1 MKPRLSART
10 SRRLQLASFAAAI
23 LLLLAAW
30 AAAQCMPPA
39 ETPLPSE
46 EADTSIS
53 IEIDGTPAAKAEASL
68 APLDAACFAL
78 CGAAIVLLLAGQVQA
93 WFSTAARIAPAAFT
107 GARPDARILPAL
119 RECDRAVRLPHQAT
133 KCFGA
138 AAAERRNTTSK
149 PCALSRYKAR
159 PPDTATASGGR
170 FFVRVLFTGAWIWAA
185 WPQPDHSCG
194 GTGRPV
200 RLPANRRQAGC

>member
-1 MKPRLSART
+1 MKPHLSART

-46 EADTSIS
+46 EADSSIS
-53 IEIDGTPAAKAEASL
+53 IEIDGTPAAKDEASL

-93 WFSTAARIAPAAFT
+93 WFFYRCPHCAGS
-107 GARPDARILPAL
+107 LL
-119 RECDRAVRLPHQAT
+119 RVRGPMPEFCPH
-133 KCFGA
+133 
-138 AAAERRNTTSK
+138 
-149 PCALSRYKAR
+149 
-159 PPDTATASGGR
+159 
-170 FFVRVLFTGAWIWAA
+170 
-185 WPQPDHSCG
+185 CG
-194 GTGRPV
+194 NVIG
-200 RLPANRRQAGC
+200 Q

>member
-46 EADTSIS
+46 EADASISIEIDGTSEEADASIS

-68 APLDAACFAL
+68 APLEAACFAL

-93 WFSTAARIAPAAFT
+93 WFFYRCPHCAGS
-107 GARPDARILPAL
+107 LL
-119 RECDRAVRLPHQAT
+119 RVRGPMPEFCPH
-133 KCFGA
+133 
-138 AAAERRNTTSK
+138 
-149 PCALSRYKAR
+149 
-159 PPDTATASGGR
+159 
-170 FFVRVLFTGAWIWAA
+170 
-185 WPQPDHSCG
+185 CG
-194 GTGRPV
+194 NVIG
-200 RLPANRRQAGC
+200 Q

>member
-46 EADTSIS
+46 EADASIS
-53 IEIDGTPAAKAEASL
+53 IEIDGTPAAKAEVSL
-68 APLDAACFAL
+68 APLEAACLAL

-93 WFSTAARIAPAAFT
+93 WFFYRCPHCAGS
-107 GARPDARILPAL
+107 LL
-119 RECDRAVRLPHQAT
+119 RVRGPMPEFCPH
-133 KCFGA
+133 
-138 AAAERRNTTSK
+138 
-149 PCALSRYKAR
+149 
-159 PPDTATASGGR
+159 
-170 FFVRVLFTGAWIWAA
+170 
-185 WPQPDHSCG
+185 CG
-194 GTGRPV
+194 NVIG
-200 RLPANRRQAGC
+200 Q

>member
-46 EADTSIS
+46 EANASIS
-53 IEIDGTPAAKAEASL
+53 IEIDGTPAAKAEVSL
-68 APLDAACFAL
+68 APLEAACFAL

-93 WFSTAARIAPAAFT
+93 WFFYRCPHCT
-107 GARPDARILPAL
+107 GSLL
-119 RECDRAVRLPHQAT
+119 RVRGPMPEFCPH
-133 KCFGA
+133 
-138 AAAERRNTTSK
+138 
-149 PCALSRYKAR
+149 
-159 PPDTATASGGR
+159 
-170 FFVRVLFTGAWIWAA
+170 
-185 WPQPDHSCG
+185 CG
-194 GTGRPV
+194 NVIG
-200 RLPANRRQAGC
+200 Q

>member
-46 EADTSIS
+46 EADASIS

-68 APLDAACFAL
+68 APLNAACFAL

-93 WFSTAARIAPAAFT
+93 WFFYRCPHCT
-107 GARPDARILPAL
+107 GSLL
-119 RECDRAVRLPHQAT
+119 RVRGPMPEFCPH
-133 KCFGA
+133 
-138 AAAERRNTTSK
+138 
-149 PCALSRYKAR
+149 
-159 PPDTATASGGR
+159 
-170 FFVRVLFTGAWIWAA
+170 
-185 WPQPDHSCG
+185 CG
-194 GTGRPV
+194 NVIG
-200 RLPANRRQAGC
+200 Q

>member
-10 SRRLQLASFAAAI
+10 SRRLQLASFAAAT

-46 EADTSIS
+46 EADTSISIEIDGTSEEADASIS

-93 WFSTAARIAPAAFT
+93 WFFYRCPHCAGS
-107 GARPDARILPAL
+107 LL
-119 RECDRAVRLPHQAT
+119 RVRGPMPEFCPH
-133 KCFGA
+133 
-138 AAAERRNTTSK
+138 
-149 PCALSRYKAR
+149 
-159 PPDTATASGGR
+159 
-170 FFVRVLFTGAWIWAA
+170 
-185 WPQPDHSCG
+185 CG
-194 GTGRPV
+194 NVIG
-200 RLPANRRQAGC
+200 Q

>member
-46 EADTSIS
+46 EADASISIEIDGTSEEADASIS

-68 APLDAACFAL
+68 APLDAACLAL

-93 WFSTAARIAPAAFT
+93 WFFYRCPHCAGS
-107 GARPDARILPAL
+107 LL
-119 RECDRAVRLPHQAT
+119 RVRGPMPEFCPH
-133 KCFGA
+133 
-138 AAAERRNTTSK
+138 
-149 PCALSRYKAR
+149 
-159 PPDTATASGGR
+159 
-170 FFVRVLFTGAWIWAA
+170 
-185 WPQPDHSCG
+185 CG
-194 GTGRPV
+194 NVIG
-200 RLPANRRQAGC
+200 Q

>member
-78 CGAAIVLLLAGQVQA
+78 CGAAIVLLLVGQVLA
-93 WFSTAARIAPAAFT
+93 WFFYRCPHCT
-107 GARPDARILPAL
+107 GSLL
-119 RECDRAVRLPHQAT
+119 RVRGPMPEFCPH
-133 KCFGA
+133 
-138 AAAERRNTTSK
+138 
-149 PCALSRYKAR
+149 
-159 PPDTATASGGR
+159 
-170 FFVRVLFTGAWIWAA
+170 
-185 WPQPDHSCG
+185 CG
-194 GTGRPV
+194 NVIG
-200 RLPANRRQAGC
+200 Q

>member
-46 EADTSIS
+46 EADASIS

-93 WFSTAARIAPAAFT
+93 WFFYRCPHCT
-107 GARPDARILPAL
+107 GSLL
-119 RECDRAVRLPHQAT
+119 RVRGPMPEFCPH
-133 KCFGA
+133 
-138 AAAERRNTTSK
+138 
-149 PCALSRYKAR
+149 
-159 PPDTATASGGR
+159 
-170 FFVRVLFTGAWIWAA
+170 
-185 WPQPDHSCG
+185 CG
-194 GTGRPV
+194 NVIG
-200 RLPANRRQAGC
+200 Q

>member
-10 SRRLQLASFAAAI
+10 SHRLQLASFAAAI

-46 EADTSIS
+46 EADASIS

-68 APLDAACFAL
+68 APLNAACFAL

-93 WFSTAARIAPAAFT
+93 WFFYRCPHCAGS
-107 GARPDARILPAL
+107 LL
-119 RECDRAVRLPHQAT
+119 RVRGPMPEFCPH
-133 KCFGA
+133 
-138 AAAERRNTTSK
+138 
-149 PCALSRYKAR
+149 
-159 PPDTATASGGR
+159 
-170 FFVRVLFTGAWIWAA
+170 
-185 WPQPDHSCG
+185 CG
-194 GTGRPV
+194 NVIG
-200 RLPANRRQAGC
+200 Q

>member
-46 EADTSIS
+46 EADASIS
-53 IEIDGTPAAKAEASL
+53 IEIDGTSAAKAEASL
-68 APLDAACFAL
+68 APLEAACFAL

-93 WFSTAARIAPAAFT
+93 WFFYRCPHCT
-107 GARPDARILPAL
+107 GSLL
-119 RECDRAVRLPHQAT
+119 RVRGPMPEFCPH
-133 KCFGA
+133 
-138 AAAERRNTTSK
+138 
-149 PCALSRYKAR
+149 
-159 PPDTATASGGR
+159 
-170 FFVRVLFTGAWIWAA
+170 
-185 WPQPDHSCG
+185 CG
-194 GTGRPV
+194 NVIG
-200 RLPANRRQAGC
+200 Q

>member
-1 MKPRLSART
+1 MKLRLTART

-46 EADTSIS
+46 EANASISIEIDGTSEEADASIS

-93 WFSTAARIAPAAFT
+93 WFFYRCPHCAGS
-107 GARPDARILPAL
+107 LL
-119 RECDRAVRLPHQAT
+119 RVRGPMPEFCPH
-133 KCFGA
+133 
-138 AAAERRNTTSK
+138 
-149 PCALSRYKAR
+149 
-159 PPDTATASGGR
+159 
-170 FFVRVLFTGAWIWAA
+170 
-185 WPQPDHSCG
+185 CG
-194 GTGRPV
+194 NVIG
-200 RLPANRRQAGC
+200 Q

>member
-53 IEIDGTPAAKAEASL
+53 IEIDGTLAAEGEASP

-93 WFSTAARIAPAAFT
+93 WFFYRCPHCT
-107 GARPDARILPAL
+107 GSLL
-119 RECDRAVRLPHQAT
+119 RVRGPMPEFCPH
-133 KCFGA
+133 
-138 AAAERRNTTSK
+138 
-149 PCALSRYKAR
+149 
-159 PPDTATASGGR
+159 
-170 FFVRVLFTGAWIWAA
+170 
-185 WPQPDHSCG
+185 CG
-194 GTGRPV
+194 NVIG
-200 RLPANRRQAGC
+200 Q

>member
-46 EADTSIS
+46 EANASISIEIDGTSEEADASIS

-68 APLDAACFAL
+68 APLGAACFAL

-93 WFSTAARIAPAAFT
+93 WFFYRCPHCAGS
-107 GARPDARILPAL
+107 LL
-119 RECDRAVRLPHQAT
+119 RVRGPMPEFCPH
-133 KCFGA
+133 
-138 AAAERRNTTSK
+138 
-149 PCALSRYKAR
+149 
-159 PPDTATASGGR
+159 
-170 FFVRVLFTGAWIWAA
+170 
-185 WPQPDHSCG
+185 CG
-194 GTGRPV
+194 NVIG
-200 RLPANRRQAGC
+200 Q

>member
-46 EADTSIS
+46 EADSSISIEIDGTSEEADASIS

-68 APLDAACFAL
+68 APLDASCFAL

-93 WFSTAARIAPAAFT
+93 WFFYRCPHCAGS
-107 GARPDARILPAL
+107 LL
-119 RECDRAVRLPHQAT
+119 RVRGPMPEFCPH
-133 KCFGA
+133 
-138 AAAERRNTTSK
+138 
-149 PCALSRYKAR
+149 
-159 PPDTATASGGR
+159 
-170 FFVRVLFTGAWIWAA
+170 
-185 WPQPDHSCG
+185 CG
-194 GTGRPV
+194 NVIG
-200 RLPANRRQAGC
+200 Q

>member
-1 MKPRLSART
+1 MKLRLSART

-46 EADTSIS
+46 EADASIS

-93 WFSTAARIAPAAFT
+93 WFFYRCPHCAGS
-107 GARPDARILPAL
+107 LL
-119 RECDRAVRLPHQAT
+119 RVRGPMPEFCPH
-133 KCFGA
+133 
-138 AAAERRNTTSK
+138 
-149 PCALSRYKAR
+149 
-159 PPDTATASGGR
+159 
-170 FFVRVLFTGAWIWAA
+170 
-185 WPQPDHSCG
+185 CG
-194 GTGRPV
+194 NVIG
-200 RLPANRRQAGC
+200 Q

>member
-46 EADTSIS
+46 EANASISIEIDGTSEEADASIS
-53 IEIDGTPAAKAEASL
+53 IEIDGTPAAKDEASL
-68 APLDAACFAL
+68 APLDAACLAL

-93 WFSTAARIAPAAFT
+93 WFFYRCPHCAGS
-107 GARPDARILPAL
+107 LL
-119 RECDRAVRLPHQAT
+119 RVRGPMPEFCPH
-133 KCFGA
+133 
-138 AAAERRNTTSK
+138 
-149 PCALSRYKAR
+149 
-159 PPDTATASGGR
+159 
-170 FFVRVLFTGAWIWAA
+170 
-185 WPQPDHSCG
+185 CG
-194 GTGRPV
+194 NVIG
-200 RLPANRRQAGC
+200 Q

>member
-46 EADTSIS
+46 EANASIS
-53 IEIDGTPAAKAEASL
+53 IEIDGTSAAKAEVSL
-68 APLDAACFAL
+68 APLEAACFAL

-93 WFSTAARIAPAAFT
+93 WFFYRCPHCAGS
-107 GARPDARILPAL
+107 LL
-119 RECDRAVRLPHQAT
+119 RVRGPMPEFCPH
-133 KCFGA
+133 
-138 AAAERRNTTSK
+138 
-149 PCALSRYKAR
+149 
-159 PPDTATASGGR
+159 
-170 FFVRVLFTGAWIWAA
+170 
-185 WPQPDHSCG
+185 CG
-194 GTGRPV
+194 NVIG
-200 RLPANRRQAGC
+200 Q

>member
-1 MKPRLSART
+1 MKLRLSART

-30 AAAQCMPPA
+30 VAAQCMPPA

-46 EADTSIS
+46 EADSSIS

-93 WFSTAARIAPAAFT
+93 WFFYRCPHCAGS
-107 GARPDARILPAL
+107 LL
-119 RECDRAVRLPHQAT
+119 RVRGPMPEFCPH
-133 KCFGA
+133 
-138 AAAERRNTTSK
+138 
-149 PCALSRYKAR
+149 
-159 PPDTATASGGR
+159 
-170 FFVRVLFTGAWIWAA
+170 
-185 WPQPDHSCG
+185 CG
-194 GTGRPV
+194 NVIG
-200 RLPANRRQAGC
+200 Q

>member
-1 MKPRLSART
+1 MKLRLSART

-53 IEIDGTPAAKAEASL
+53 IEIDGTSEEADASISIEIDGTPAAKDEASL

-93 WFSTAARIAPAAFT
+93 WFFYRCPHCAGS
-107 GARPDARILPAL
+107 LL
-119 RECDRAVRLPHQAT
+119 RVRGPMPEFCPH
-133 KCFGA
+133 
-138 AAAERRNTTSK
+138 
-149 PCALSRYKAR
+149 
-159 PPDTATASGGR
+159 
-170 FFVRVLFTGAWIWAA
+170 
-185 WPQPDHSCG
+185 CG
-194 GTGRPV
+194 NVIG
-200 RLPANRRQAGC
+200 Q

>member
-46 EADTSIS
+46 EADASIS
-53 IEIDGTPAAKAEASL
+53 IEIDGTSAAKAEASL
-68 APLDAACFAL
+68 APLNAACFAL

-93 WFSTAARIAPAAFT
+93 WFFYRCPHCAGS
-107 GARPDARILPAL
+107 LL
-119 RECDRAVRLPHQAT
+119 RVRGPMPEFCPH
-133 KCFGA
+133 
-138 AAAERRNTTSK
+138 
-149 PCALSRYKAR
+149 
-159 PPDTATASGGR
+159 
-170 FFVRVLFTGAWIWAA
+170 
-185 WPQPDHSCG
+185 CG
-194 GTGRPV
+194 NVIG
-200 RLPANRRQAGC
+200 Q

>member
-46 EADTSIS
+46 EADSSISIEIDGTSEEADASIS

-93 WFSTAARIAPAAFT
+93 CFFYRCPHCAGS
-107 GARPDARILPAL
+107 LL
-119 RECDRAVRLPHQAT
+119 RVRGPMPEFCPH
-133 KCFGA
+133 
-138 AAAERRNTTSK
+138 
-149 PCALSRYKAR
+149 
-159 PPDTATASGGR
+159 
-170 FFVRVLFTGAWIWAA
+170 
-185 WPQPDHSCG
+185 CG
-194 GTGRPV
+194 NVIG
-200 RLPANRRQAGC
+200 Q

>member
-46 EADTSIS
+46 EADSSISIEIDGTSEEADASIS

-93 WFSTAARIAPAAFT
+93 WFFYRCPHCAGSLLRVRGPMPEF
-107 GARPDARILPAL
+107 RPHCGNVI
-119 RECDRAVRLPHQAT
+119 
-133 KCFGA
+133 
-138 AAAERRNTTSK
+138 
-149 PCALSRYKAR
+149 
-159 PPDTATASGGR
+159 GR
-170 FFVRVLFTGAWIWAA
+170 
-185 WPQPDHSCG
+185 
-194 GTGRPV
+194 
-200 RLPANRRQAGC
+200 

>member
-46 EADTSIS
+46 EADASIS

-93 WFSTAARIAPAAFT
+93 CFFYRCPHCAGS
-107 GARPDARILPAL
+107 LL
-119 RECDRAVRLPHQAT
+119 RVRGPMPEFCPH
-133 KCFGA
+133 
-138 AAAERRNTTSK
+138 
-149 PCALSRYKAR
+149 
-159 PPDTATASGGR
+159 
-170 FFVRVLFTGAWIWAA
+170 
-185 WPQPDHSCG
+185 CG
-194 GTGRPV
+194 NVIG
-200 RLPANRRQAGC
+200 Q

>member
-53 IEIDGTPAAKAEASL
+53 IEIDGTPAAKDEASL

-93 WFSTAARIAPAAFT
+93 WFFYRCPHCAGS
-107 GARPDARILPAL
+107 LL
-119 RECDRAVRLPHQAT
+119 RVRGPMPEFCPH
-133 KCFGA
+133 
-138 AAAERRNTTSK
+138 
-149 PCALSRYKAR
+149 
-159 PPDTATASGGR
+159 
-170 FFVRVLFTGAWIWAA
+170 
-185 WPQPDHSCG
+185 CG
-194 GTGRPV
+194 NVIG
-200 RLPANRRQAGC
+200 Q

>member
-53 IEIDGTPAAKAEASL
+53 IEIDGTSEEADASISIEIDGTPAAKDEASL
-68 APLDAACFAL
+68 APLDAACLAL

-93 WFSTAARIAPAAFT
+93 WFFYRCPHCAGS
-107 GARPDARILPAL
+107 LL
-119 RECDRAVRLPHQAT
+119 RVRGPMPEFCPH
-133 KCFGA
+133 
-138 AAAERRNTTSK
+138 
-149 PCALSRYKAR
+149 
-159 PPDTATASGGR
+159 
-170 FFVRVLFTGAWIWAA
+170 
-185 WPQPDHSCG
+185 CG
-194 GTGRPV
+194 NVIG
-200 RLPANRRQAGC
+200 Q

>member
-46 EADTSIS
+46 EADASIS
-53 IEIDGTPAAKAEASL
+53 IEIDGTSEEADASISIEIAGPPAAKAEASL

-93 WFSTAARIAPAAFT
+93 WFFYRCPHCAGS
-107 GARPDARILPAL
+107 LL
-119 RECDRAVRLPHQAT
+119 RVRGPMPEFCPH
-133 KCFGA
+133 
-138 AAAERRNTTSK
+138 
-149 PCALSRYKAR
+149 
-159 PPDTATASGGR
+159 
-170 FFVRVLFTGAWIWAA
+170 
-185 WPQPDHSCG
+185 CG
-194 GTGRPV
+194 NVIG
-200 RLPANRRQAGC
+200 Q

>member
-46 EADTSIS
+46 EADASISIEIDGTSEEADASIS

-93 WFSTAARIAPAAFT
+93 WFFYRCPHCAGSLLRVRGPMPEFCLHCGNVT
-107 GARPDARILPAL
+107 G
-119 RECDRAVRLPHQAT
+119 Q
-133 KCFGA
+133 
-138 AAAERRNTTSK
+138 
-149 PCALSRYKAR
+149 
-159 PPDTATASGGR
+159 
-170 FFVRVLFTGAWIWAA
+170 
-185 WPQPDHSCG
+185 
-194 GTGRPV
+194 
-200 RLPANRRQAGC
+200 

>member
-1 MKPRLSART
+1 MKLRLTART

-46 EADTSIS
+46 EANASIS

-93 WFSTAARIAPAAFT
+93 WFFYRCPHCAGS
-107 GARPDARILPAL
+107 LL
-119 RECDRAVRLPHQAT
+119 RVRGPMPEFCPH
-133 KCFGA
+133 
-138 AAAERRNTTSK
+138 
-149 PCALSRYKAR
+149 
-159 PPDTATASGGR
+159 
-170 FFVRVLFTGAWIWAA
+170 
-185 WPQPDHSCG
+185 CG
-194 GTGRPV
+194 NVIG
-200 RLPANRRQAGC
+200 Q

>member
-53 IEIDGTPAAKAEASL
+53 IEIDGTSEEADASISIEIDGTPAAKAEASL

-93 WFSTAARIAPAAFT
+93 WFFYRCPHCAGS
-107 GARPDARILPAL
+107 LL
-119 RECDRAVRLPHQAT
+119 RVRGPMPEFCPH
-133 KCFGA
+133 
-138 AAAERRNTTSK
+138 
-149 PCALSRYKAR
+149 
-159 PPDTATASGGR
+159 
-170 FFVRVLFTGAWIWAA
+170 
-185 WPQPDHSCG
+185 CG
-194 GTGRPV
+194 NVIG
-200 RLPANRRQAGC
+200 Q

>member
-46 EADTSIS
+46 EANASIS

-68 APLDAACFAL
+68 APLNAACFAL

-93 WFSTAARIAPAAFT
+93 WFFYRCPHCT
-107 GARPDARILPAL
+107 GSLL
-119 RECDRAVRLPHQAT
+119 RVRGPMPEFCPH
-133 KCFGA
+133 
-138 AAAERRNTTSK
+138 
-149 PCALSRYKAR
+149 
-159 PPDTATASGGR
+159 
-170 FFVRVLFTGAWIWAA
+170 
-185 WPQPDHSCG
+185 CG
-194 GTGRPV
+194 NVIG
-200 RLPANRRQAGC
+200 Q

>member
-46 EADTSIS
+46 EADASIS
-53 IEIDGTPAAKAEASL
+53 IEIDGTSAAKAEASL

-93 WFSTAARIAPAAFT
+93 WFFYRCPHCAGS
-107 GARPDARILPAL
+107 LL
-119 RECDRAVRLPHQAT
+119 RVRGPMPEFCPH
-133 KCFGA
+133 
-138 AAAERRNTTSK
+138 
-149 PCALSRYKAR
+149 
-159 PPDTATASGGR
+159 
-170 FFVRVLFTGAWIWAA
+170 
-185 WPQPDHSCG
+185 CG
-194 GTGRPV
+194 NVIG
-200 RLPANRRQAGC
+200 Q

>member
-39 ETPLPSE
+39 ETPLPSK
-46 EADTSIS
+46 EADASIS
-53 IEIDGTPAAKAEASL
+53 IEIDGTPAVKDDASL

-93 WFSTAARIAPAAFT
+93 WFFYRCPHCAGS
-107 GARPDARILPAL
+107 LL
-119 RECDRAVRLPHQAT
+119 RVRGPMPEFCPH
-133 KCFGA
+133 
-138 AAAERRNTTSK
+138 
-149 PCALSRYKAR
+149 
-159 PPDTATASGGR
+159 
-170 FFVRVLFTGAWIWAA
+170 
-185 WPQPDHSCG
+185 CG
-194 GTGRPV
+194 NVIG
-200 RLPANRRQAGC
+200 Q

>member
-46 EADTSIS
+46 EADSSIS
-53 IEIDGTPAAKAEASL
+53 IEIDGTSAAKAEASL

-93 WFSTAARIAPAAFT
+93 WFFYRCPHCAGS
-107 GARPDARILPAL
+107 LL
-119 RECDRAVRLPHQAT
+119 RVRGPMPEFCPH
-133 KCFGA
+133 
-138 AAAERRNTTSK
+138 
-149 PCALSRYKAR
+149 
-159 PPDTATASGGR
+159 
-170 FFVRVLFTGAWIWAA
+170 
-185 WPQPDHSCG
+185 CG
-194 GTGRPV
+194 NVIG
-200 RLPANRRQAGC
+200 Q

>member
-1 MKPRLSART
+1 MKLRLTART

-46 EADTSIS
+46 EADASIS
-53 IEIDGTPAAKAEASL
+53 IEIDGTPAAKAEVSL

-93 WFSTAARIAPAAFT
+93 WFFYRCPHCT
-107 GARPDARILPAL
+107 GSLL
-119 RECDRAVRLPHQAT
+119 RVRGPMPEFCPH
-133 KCFGA
+133 
-138 AAAERRNTTSK
+138 
-149 PCALSRYKAR
+149 
-159 PPDTATASGGR
+159 
-170 FFVRVLFTGAWIWAA
+170 
-185 WPQPDHSCG
+185 CG
-194 GTGRPV
+194 NVIG
-200 RLPANRRQAGC
+200 Q